1 MPDDKKVII
10 FTICTIH
17 DILFYTEKTSVN
29 NEMHSAS
36 RKCALQKYL
45 LLSIDGIIK
54 DLKNEGTEKNGKRSY
69 NAL

>member
-17 DILFYTEKTSVN
+17 DILFYTEKPSVN

-54 DLKNEGTEKNGKRSY
+54 D
-69 NAL
+69 